1 MVMKFDI
8 IIVKMKDINELNLE
22 VERVRGD
29 INLIKQSVDT
39 IKDNHLVHLEKKVA
53 GINRVLWTV
62 GILIFTQLVI
72 TIKTLLMTQ

>member
-1 MVMKFDI
+1 
-8 IIVKMKDINELNLE
+8 MKDINELNLE

-39 IKDNHLVHLEKKVA
+39 IKDNHLVHLEKKIN

-72 TIKTLLMTQ
+72 TLKGLIIS

>member
-1 MVMKFDI
+1 
-8 IIVKMKDINELNLE
+8 MKDINELNLE
-22 VERVRGD
+22 VERIRGD
-29 INLIKQSVDT
+29 IKLIQQSVDT

>member
-1 MVMKFDI
+1 
-8 IIVKMKDINELNLE
+8 MKDINELNLE

-29 INLIKQSVDT
+29 VNLIKQSVDT

>member
-1 MVMKFDI
+1 
-8 IIVKMKDINELNLE
+8 MKDINELNLE

-62 GILIFTQLVI
+62 GILIFSHIVI
-72 TIKTLLMTQ
+72 TI

>member
-1 MVMKFDI
+1 MGKN
-8 IIVKMKDINELNLE
+8 IVKMKDINELNLE

>member
-1 MVMKFDI
+1 
-8 IIVKMKDINELNLE
+8 MKDINELNLE

-39 IKDNHLVHLEKKVA
+39 IKDNHLVHLEKKVN

-72 TIKTLLMTQ
+72 TLKWLIIS

>member
-1 MVMKFDI
+1 
-8 IIVKMKDINELNLE
+8 MKDINELNLE
-22 VERVRGD
+22 VERIRGD
-29 INLIKQSVDT
+29 IKLIQQSVDT
-39 IKDNHLVHLEKKVA
+39 IKDNHLVHLEKKVS

>member
-1 MVMKFDI
+1 
-8 IIVKMKDINELNLE
+8 MKDINELNLE

-29 INLIKQSVDT
+29 SNLIKQSVDT

>member
-1 MVMKFDI
+1 
-8 IIVKMKDINELNLE
+8 MKDINELNLE
-22 VERVRGD
+22 VERIRGD

-39 IKDNHLVHLEKKVA
+39 IKDNHLVHLEKKIN

-72 TIKTLLMTQ
+72 TLKGLIIS

>member
-1 MVMKFDI
+1 
-8 IIVKMKDINELNLE
+8 MKDINELNLE

-39 IKDNHLVHLEKKVA
+39 IKDNHLVHLEEKVA

>member
-1 MVMKFDI
+1 
-8 IIVKMKDINELNLE
+8 MKDINELNLE

-29 INLIKQSVDT
+29 INLIKQTEDT
-39 IKDNHLVHLEKKVA
+39 IKDNHLVHLEKKVN

-72 TIKTLLMTQ
+72 TLKGLIIS

>member
-1 MVMKFDI
+1 
-8 IIVKMKDINELNLE
+8 MKDINELNLE
-22 VERVRGD
+22 VERIRGD

-39 IKDNHLVHLEKKVA
+39 IKDNHFVHLEKKIN

-72 TIKTLLMTQ
+72 TLKGLIIS

>member
-1 MVMKFDI
+1 
-8 IIVKMKDINELNLE
+8 MKDINELNLE

-39 IKDNHLVHLEKKVA
+39 IKDNHLVHLEKKVS

>member
-1 MVMKFDI
+1 
-8 IIVKMKDINELNLE
+8 MKDINELNLE

-39 IKDNHLVHLEKKVA
+39 IKDNHLVHLEKKVN
-53 GINRVLWTV
+53 GISRVLWTV

-72 TIKTLLMTQ
+72 TLKGLIIL